1 MPLTIRPDST
11 EYVTATV
18 TADHDLSEATIE
30 VALPVTG
37 VLPETWITADVVSVA
52 EVSAGKW
59 VATYR
64 VLVGPASGDVALEAG
79 TYDWILRVTDS
90 PEVPVRKVDTV
101 KVVA

>member
-18 TADHDLSEATIE
+18 TADHDLTGVAIE
-30 VALPVTG
+30 VALPVAG
-37 VLPETWITADVVSVA
+37 VAPATWIAADVLSVA
-52 EVSAGKW
+52 EGAAGKW

-64 VLVGPASGDVALEAG
+64 ILVGPASGDVALEAG

>member
-18 TADHDLSEATIE
+18 TADHDITGDAID

-37 VLPETWITADVVSVA
+37 VAPTTWIAADVLSVV
-52 EVSAGKW
+52 ESAGKW

-64 VLVGPASGDVALEAG
+64 ILVGPASGDVSLEVG
-79 TYDWILRVTDS
+79 TYDWVVRVTDA

-101 KVVA
+101 KVQV

>member
-1 MPLTIRPDST
+1 MALNTAALNAAINGLKAAAPYLSLHSATPDAAGSNQ
-11 EYVTATV
+11 VG
-18 TADHDLSEATIE
+18 SR
-30 VALPVTG
+30 VA
-37 VLPETWITADVVSVA
+37 AS
-52 EVSAGKW
+52 W

>member
-18 TADHDLSEATIE
+18 TADHDITGDTIE
-30 VALPVTG
+30 VALPVSG
-37 VLPETWITADVVSVA
+37 VAPVTWIGADVLSVV
-52 EVSAGKW
+52 EVSGKW

-64 VLVGPASGDVALEAG
+64 ILVGPASGDVSLEAG

-101 KVVA
+101 KVQA